1 MSMQLTNIFVCK
13 NLNFN
18 YLDLSL
24 CPEILERE
32 RERELNSASPHVLI
46 PILLFYFP
54 GGKFCLSASLCIVDS
69 YIFCTIAFPE
79 KYYLSCLPTVYYSND
94 LFFLLSFKICIVRLL
109 KAQLSRVES
118 CSDYMSLPFL
128 SYNQLTDISKL

>member
-1 MSMQLTNIFVCK
+1 MSMQLTNIFVCN

-18 YLDLSL
+18 YLDLSA
-24 CPEILERE
+24 CVEILERE
-32 RERELNSASPHVLI
+32 LNNASSHVLI
-46 PILLFYFP
+46 PILFLYFP
-54 GGKFCLSASLCIVDS
+54 GGKFCLSASLCVIDS
-69 YIFCTIAFPE
+69 YIFCTRAFLE